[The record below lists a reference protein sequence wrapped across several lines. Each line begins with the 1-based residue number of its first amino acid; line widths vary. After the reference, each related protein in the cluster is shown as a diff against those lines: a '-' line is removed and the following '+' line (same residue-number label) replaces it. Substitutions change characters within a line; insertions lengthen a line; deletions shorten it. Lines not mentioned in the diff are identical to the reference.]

1 MWTVCRQK
9 NHKLHSYVV
18 SIVNKNICKM
28 NAEERANFPLKEWI
42 SKSRM
47 DLNQHFQHKWGI
59 SYHQATWIPHTL
71 YWSKEKANPSPPAF
85 HSFLPFLLWL
95 SQFFLS
101 SFRKF
106 SSKHLASCMWQKKL
120 RSSLERVYFWITDK
134 PTELS
139 DLSSSWNLGWS
150 PKSLFSTEQP

>member
-1 MWTVCRQK
+1 
-9 NHKLHSYVV
+9 
-18 SIVNKNICKM
+18 
-28 NAEERANFPLKEWI
+28 
-42 SKSRM
+42 M

-150 PKSLFSTEQP
+150 PKSLFSTEQPKISTFQPCSFATLWPCGLESVNFVLLQLCSHESL